1 MYAFIILIFYFLSLF
16 LRNCN
21 IVQRRQLVTFFSG
34 AAILLKKGAIIMII
48 ITYLQLGKILQ
59 DILWDVFQQYET
71 D

>member
-1 MYAFIILIFYFLSLF
+1 MYAFIILIFLISLF
-16 LRNCN
+16 LRNCD

-59 DILWDVFQQYET
+59 DIL
-71 D
+71 